1 MAIAKLSQSANA
13 KHSKSEAGK
22 TEKGGGEGRGW
33 NILALY
39 GGSWVGIWEF
49 SWKNMGY

>member
-22 TEKGGGEGRGW
+22 TEKGGGGGEGMEHLGFIRVELGW
-33 NILALY
+33 DL
-39 GGSWVGIWEF
+39 GI
-49 SWKNMGY
+49 